1 MKLMLNKNEI
11 LSIIAIT
18 IILAFMISVTNLS
31 ELFLYSLIF
40 VFIIILLNIIT
51 KKIVSSFFN
60 SEIEVKLWKFKR
72 YGFEKKSIFKT
83 VFQAGIFMPIII
95 TGFSFAR
102 IPTWMASLVF
112 EVKPKMH
119 KTKKTHDIYN
129 FSEMTDSQIGIIAA
143 TGIIINL
150 VAAVISYFI
159 GFENFTKLS
168 IYFML
173 YNLIP
178 ISELDGN
185 KIFSGSIVLWS
196 FLASIVLI
204 GLGFIFFVV

>member
-31 ELFLYSLIF
+31 ELFIYSLIF

-83 VFQAGIFMPIII
+83 VFQA
-95 TGFSFAR
+95 
-102 IPTWMASLVF
+102 
-112 EVKPKMH
+112 
-119 KTKKTHDIYN
+119 
-129 FSEMTDSQIGIIAA
+129 
-143 TGIIINL
+143 
-150 VAAVISYFI
+150 
-159 GFENFTKLS
+159 
-168 IYFML
+168 
-173 YNLIP
+173 
-178 ISELDGN
+178 
-185 KIFSGSIVLWS
+185 
-196 FLASIVLI
+196 
-204 GLGFIFFVV
+204 